1 MDKQRKSKPIIFI
14 SHASQDRK
22 IIENFI
28 NYILNLGLEIKT
40 EDIFS
45 STTAGTK
52 PPIGMKWRDIIKDR
66 LKNAKVVFMFI
77 TTNYKNSEICHNEGG
92 AAWILSKKIIPL
104 IVEPIDY
111 SNVGIIY
118 GESQV
123 EKLTESESL
132 DRVRVELERILEI
145 QPTVSHP
152 SWTRQKNNFL
162 SFLRKYIEKNPF
174 RTREEEYQKTKKELT
189 LLKDENRRL
198 KNKCRRRLVGIGII
212 SVLFLISFLIGLFCL
227 MQNNNTRPFNSLGE
241 KIRIFKN
248 AEIKISEK
256 FEYSTEESDSYW
268 IYFIDYD
275 DYIWPQQEISSNK
288 FNKVYSIPKGFNGGK
303 LILALVSNKTIEDYF
318 SNGKVKRTSKFK
330 IKKIILA
337 TKILIK

>member
-40 EDIFS
+40 EDIFC

-52 PPIGMKWRDIIKDR
+52 PPIGMKWRDIIKNR
-66 LKNAKVVFMFI
+66 LKSAKVVFMFI

-104 IVEPIDY
+104 IAEPIDY

-118 GESQV
+118 GENQV
-123 EKLTESESL
+123 EKLTESDSL
-132 DRVRVELERILEI
+132 DRIKDELEKILEI
-145 QPTVSHP
+145 QSRTSLDRWNHL
-152 SWTRQKNNFL
+152 KEEFL
-162 SFLRKYIEKNPF
+162 SFLRKYIEENPF
-174 RTREEEYQKTKKELT
+174 RMREEEYQKAKKELT

-212 SVLFLISFLIGLFCL
+212 SILFFISLLIGLFCL
-227 MQNNNTRPFNSLGE
+227 VKNNNPRPFSSLGE
-241 KIRIFKN
+241 KIRVFKN
-248 AEIKISEK
+248 DEIKISEK
-256 FEYSTEESDSYW
+256 LEYSIEEFGSYW

-288 FNKVYSIPKGFNGGK
+288 FNKIYSIPKGFNGGK

-318 SNGKVKRTSKFK
+318 SNGKVKKTSKFK